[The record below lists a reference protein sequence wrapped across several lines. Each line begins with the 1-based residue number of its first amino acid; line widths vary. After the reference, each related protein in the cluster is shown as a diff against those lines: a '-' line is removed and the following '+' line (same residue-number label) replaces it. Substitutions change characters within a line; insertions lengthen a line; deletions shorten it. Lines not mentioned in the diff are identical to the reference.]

1 MKVILRL
8 HRFDEKTTG
17 IVARGMLELNF
28 SVRRNEVNGVSLT
41 VRVVRFLRRRGQFP
55 LSCHC
60 KSTIWRG
67 GVGGYNPAL
76 RILVTLNRHLPCRY
90 RT

>member
-17 IVARGMLELNF
+17 IFARDMLELNF

-41 VRVVRFLRRRGQFP
+41 VRVVRFCVAAAN
-55 LSCHC
+55 SHC
-60 KSTIWRG
+60 RVTANPPFGAGAWVDTI
-67 GVGGYNPAL
+67 
-76 RILVTLNRHLPCRY
+76 RHFEFL
-90 RT
+90 